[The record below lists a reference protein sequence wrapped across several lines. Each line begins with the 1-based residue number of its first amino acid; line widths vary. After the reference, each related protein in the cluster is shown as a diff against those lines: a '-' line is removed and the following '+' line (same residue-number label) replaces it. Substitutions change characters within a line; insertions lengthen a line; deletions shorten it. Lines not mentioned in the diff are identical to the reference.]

1 MATQQENASDQ
12 AQKPE
17 DEMHTLVDRMLSFI
31 QEHNK
36 TTVAELAD
44 VFAMDQA
51 QVERLATVLEES
63 GLITMRY
70 ALLHPGR
77 TELIAIRKAGAA
89 SPAKASPAQRPP
101 EAREHDFELREM
113 MKSVDMDMAESQQ
126 AMTSL
131 ERDVMSRLARTE
143 KLLGE
148 IERRERSASP
158 IDVEFLMKE
167 ADTLEL
173 MRRDMSSRLKIFEVR
188 IDGVGAR
195 IRRVKHAIRKGP
207 LHMLAELLHSPFKHK
222 KKDKDK
228 DDLLEWT
235 ATKARMVKK

>member
-1 MATQQENASDQ
+1 MATQQENASEQ
-12 AQKPE
+12 AQKPG

-77 TELIAIRKAGAA
+77 TELLAIKKNVPAA
-89 SPAKASPAQRPP
+89 AKALATAAQRAP

-148 IERRERSASP
+148 IERRERTAAP
-158 IDVEFLMKE
+158 ADIAFLMKE
-167 ADTLEL
+167 SDTLEL
-173 MRRDMSSRLKIFEVR
+173 MRRDMSSHLKIFETR
-188 IDGVGAR
+188 IEGLGSR
-195 IRRVKHAIRKGP
+195 IRRVKHAMRKGP
-207 LHMLAELLHSPFKHK
+207 LHMLAEALHLPFRRRK
-222 KKDKDK
+222 KQDG
-228 DDLLEWT
+228 LLEMAMDT
-235 ATKARMVKK
+235 AKLVKK